1 MTKVL
6 QSAYSQAVA
15 VSWQTLN
22 REEVER
28 RLNSDRYPDFR
39 WYRASDDYDPE
50 QVNFDIWDTE
60 GAATLYDFF
69 GDEDGYSVALQIDML
84 RPAADLLEL
93 RYPDQGAFTLLDV
106 DSVILAHSAAAAIA
120 KHWLCLCTTT
130 LDDAPI
136 SFARRSLIFPSLER
150 FNRQLR
156 WEYEE
161 IAPSASFARKLEAAL
176 NHWLPL
182 RMKFYHWTNTISAS
196 GHHVVDPDFDAIF
209 RNVTSAR

>member
-1 MTKVL
+1 MK
-6 QSAYSQAVA
+6 
-15 VSWQTLN
+15 
-22 REEVER
+22 
-28 RLNSDRYPDFR
+28 
-39 WYRASDDYDPE
+39 RAPRSRQRHDLYAKYHDYDSE
-50 QVNFDIWDTE
+50 I
-60 GAATLYDFF
+60 
-69 GDEDGYSVALQIDML
+69 S
-84 RPAADLLEL
+84 DLLGEC
-93 RYPDQGAFTLLDV
+93 GFTLLDV
-106 DSVILAHSAAAAIA
+106 DSVILGHFAAATIA

-150 FNRQLR
+150 FNRHLR

-209 RNVTSAR
+209 RNVNSAR

>member
-1 MTKVL
+1 
-6 QSAYSQAVA
+6 
-15 VSWQTLN
+15 
-22 REEVER
+22 
-28 RLNSDRYPDFR
+28 
-39 WYRASDDYDPE
+39 
-50 QVNFDIWDTE
+50 
-60 GAATLYDFF
+60 
-69 GDEDGYSVALQIDML
+69 ML

-106 DSVILAHSAAAAIA
+106 DSVILAHSAAATIA

-150 FNRQLR
+150 FNRHLR

-182 RMKFYHWTNTISAS
+182 RMAFYHWTNTLSAS
-196 GHHVVDPDFDAIF
+196 GHFVVDPDFDAIF